1 MLGTPSK
8 SKQTGQAV
16 HKTPNF
22 LNTIMKNME
31 GGGEKWRT
39 TSNTSQRI
47 KLFILARLKYFS
59 FLN

>member
-31 GGGEKWRT
+31 GGGEKWKQPVILVRG
-39 TSNTSQRI
+39 SNCSLWQD
-47 KLFILARLKYFS
+47 
-59 FLN
+59 